1 MQQEVVRVLIVED
14 ETDIRES
21 LGELLSADGFVVT
34 EAHNGRVALELLRGA
49 AELPHVILLDLMMPE
64 MDGEQFRREQLVD
77 ARLAGIPVVVMSAAR
92 DIVEA
97 GERMRAF
104 AVLKKPMSI
113 DELVATLRGAAKRS

>member
-1 MQQEVVRVLIVED
+1 MQQEVVTVLIVED

-21 LGELLSADGFVVT
+21 LGELLVAEGFSVSP
-34 EAHNGRVALELLRGA
+34 ANNGRVALDQLRSA
-49 AELPHVILLDLMMPE
+49 AELPNVILLDLMMPV
-64 MDGEQFRREQLVD
+64 MDGESFRREQLAD
-77 ARLAGIPVVVMSAAR
+77 ARIAGIPIVIMSAAR

-113 DELVATLRGAAKRS
+113 DLLVSSLREAATAT

>member
-21 LGELLSADGFVVT
+21 LGELLEVEGYSVAQ
-34 EAHNGRVALELLRGA
+34 ANNGRRALEYLNA
-49 AELPHVILLDLMMPE
+49 AAQLPHVILLDLMMPD
-64 MDGEQFRREQLVD
+64 MDGETFRREQRAD
-77 ARLAGIPVVVMSAAR
+77 ARFAAIPVVVMSAAR

-97 GERMRAF
+97 GERMQAF

-113 DELVATLRGAAKRS
+113 DVLVVKLREAATPT